1 MDGEQSFINEINVR
15 PTLKKKKKKTEDNP
29 SVILERTLKIPKQGR
44 GSIFLFP

>member
-15 PTLKKKKKKTEDNP
+15 PTLKKKKPEDNP